1 MIMKR
6 RRQKARVLAIITI
19 FLLTTSLFC
28 VFAKEADENGDGK
41 QPAKSDSKELQINGV
56 DDLDGKVIGVQLGTT
71 GATYASD
78 YEGDE
83 AGTKVEQFNKGADA
97 IQALKQGKIDCVII
111 DEEPAKA
118 FVDKNSDLTI
128 LSEMF
133 VLEDYAIC
141 VAKGNNTL
149 RKAIDSALEQMKQDG
164 TLASI
169 IDNYIGDNTGKTPYT
184 SPEHVENGNGTL
196 VMATNVAFPPYEF
209 YQDGTAVGIDV
220 DLAKAI
226 ADRLGMKL
234 TIQDVEFDS
243 IITAVQSGKA
253 DIGIAGMTVTED
265 RLKNID
271 FTQSYTTSKQVIIVR
286 NDTTKEADASAV
298 SKKLTFGEK
307 LHQNF
312 VEDARWK
319 YLAKGFGNTLIITF
333 FAALIGI
340 LLGFLVGVIRVTH
353 DKNGTLTIINWI
365 CKLYL
370 TVVRGT
376 PMMVQLLIIY
386 YVIFAS
392 MNMNKVVV
400 AIIAFGINSGAY
412 VAEVVRSGIMS
423 IDNGQIEAGQSLG
436 LSFSQTMTLIV
447 LPQGFKN
454 VLPALGNEFIS
465 LLKETSISGYIGLMD
480 LTRGGDIIRSATW
493 EAFIPLVA
501 VALIYLVLVMLL
513 SAGVNH
519 LERRLKRDER

>member
-1 MIMKR
+1 MKR
-6 RRQKARVLAIITI
+6 HRQKARILAIVTI
-19 FLLTTSLFC
+19 FLLTTSLFSI
-28 VFAKEADENGDGK
+28 FARGADENDASSK
-41 QPAKSDSKELQINGV
+41 DISKSDSNELQINGV

-118 FVDKNSDLTI
+118 FVNKNTDLTI

-133 VLEDYAIC
+133 ALEDYAIC
-141 VAKGNNTL
+141 VAKGNDTL
-149 RKAIDSALEQMKQDG
+149 RKSIDSVLEQMKEDG

-169 IDNYIGDNTGKTPYT
+169 IDNYIGDNAGETPYS
-184 SPEHVENGNGTL
+184 SPKDVDDSNGTL

-209 YQDGTAVGIDV
+209 YQDGAAVGIDV

-286 NDTTKEADASAV
+286 NDSTVEADDSAASR
-298 SKKLTFGEK
+298 KLTFSEK
-307 LHQNF
+307 LYQNF

-340 LLGFLVGVIRVTH
+340 MLGFLVGVIRVTH
-353 DKNGTLTIINWI
+353 DKNGTLTIIN
-365 CKLYL
+365 
-370 TVVRGT
+370 
-376 PMMVQLLIIY
+376 
-386 YVIFAS
+386 
-392 MNMNKVVV
+392 
-400 AIIAFGINSGAY
+400 
-412 VAEVVRSGIMS
+412 
-423 IDNGQIEAGQSLG
+423 
-436 LSFSQTMTLIV
+436 
-447 LPQGFKN
+447 
-454 VLPALGNEFIS
+454 
-465 LLKETSISGYIGLMD
+465 
-480 LTRGGDIIRSATW
+480 
-493 EAFIPLVA
+493 
-501 VALIYLVLVMLL
+501 
-513 SAGVNH
+513 
-519 LERRLKRDER
+519 

>member
-1 MIMKR
+1 MKQHR
-6 RRQKARVLAIITI
+6 RKARFLAIITI
-19 FLLTTSLFC
+19 FLLTTSLLF
-28 VFAKEADENGDGK
+28 VFAKEADNSEGSDK
-41 QPAKSDSKELQINGV
+41 SQKSDTKEMQINGV

-71 GATYASD
+71 GAIYASD
-78 YEGDE
+78 YEGDD

-97 IQALKQGKIDCVII
+97 IQALKQGKVDCVII

-118 FVDKNSDLTI
+118 FVDKNQDLTI
-128 LSEMF
+128 LNEMF

-149 RKAIDSALEQMKQDG
+149 RDSIDSVLAQLKEDG
-164 TLASI
+164 TLTAI
-169 IDNYIGDNTGKTPYT
+169 IDNYIGDNAGNTPYT
-184 SPEHVENGNGTL
+184 SPENMDYSNGTL

-209 YQDGTAVGIDV
+209 YQDGAAVGIDV
-220 DLAKAI
+220 DLATAI
-226 ADRLGMKL
+226 ANRLGMEL

-271 FTQSYTTSKQVIIVR
+271 FTDSYTTSKQVIIVR
-286 NDTTKEADASAV
+286 NDRTSQGSASDTG
-298 SKKLTFGEK
+298 KKLTLGQK

-319 YLAKGFGNTLIITF
+319 YLARGFGNTLIITF

-392 MNMNKVVV
+392 MNMNKIIV

-493 EAFIPLVA
+493 EAFLPLVA

>member
-1 MIMKR
+1 MRNNR
-6 RRQKARVLAIITI
+6 RKAAILAILAI
-19 FLLTTSLFC
+19 FLLTTSMFSA
-28 VFAKEADENGDGK
+28 FAKDADSSKGSKGK
-41 QPAKSDSKELQINGV
+41 DSKEVQINGV
-56 DDLDGKVIGVQLGTT
+56 DDLDGRVIGVQLGTT
-71 GATYASD
+71 GDTYVSD

-83 AGTKVEQFNKGADA
+83 AGTKIERFNKGADA
-97 IQALKQGKIDCVII
+97 IQALKQSKVDCVII
-111 DEEPAKA
+111 DEQPAKA
-118 FVDKNSDLTI
+118 FAEKNGDLKI
-128 LSEMF
+128 LDEAF
-133 VLEDYAIC
+133 TLEDYAIC
-141 VAKGNNTL
+141 VAKGNDDL
-149 RKAIDSALEQMKQDG
+149 RESIDSILQELKEDG
-164 TLASI
+164 TLTSI
-169 IDNYIGDNTGKTPYT
+169 INNYIGEDAGKTPYT
-184 SPEHVENGNGTL
+184 SPKDVKRNKGTL
-196 VMATNVAFPPYEF
+196 VMATNAAFPPYE
-209 YQDGTAVGIDV
+209 YYKAGEIVGIDA
-220 DLAKAI
+220 DLATAI

-243 IITAVQSGKA
+243 IITAVQSKKA

-286 NDTTKEADASAV
+286 NDSNAQANASNAG
-298 SKKLTFGEK
+298 KKLTFKEK
-307 LHQNF
+307 LYQNC

-319 YLAKGFGNTLIITF
+319 YLAKGFVNTLIITF
-333 FAALIGI
+333 FAAIIGI
-340 LLGFLVGVIRVTH
+340 ILGFLIGVIRVTH
-353 DKNGTLTIINWI
+353 DKNGTLGVLNWI
-365 CKLYL
+365 CKIYL

-392 MNMNKVVV
+392 MNMNKVLV
-400 AIIAFGINSGAY
+400 AIIAFGLNSGAY

-423 IDNGQIEAGQSLG
+423 IDNGQMEAGQSLG

-480 LTRGGDIIRSATW
+480 LTRGGDIIRSTTW

-501 VALIYLVLVMLL
+501 VAIIYLILVMLL
-513 SAGVNH
+513 SSGVNH